1 MLLLWI
7 RVLKVLTLMEGSVYN
22 GCTLTNLVSFYFGM
36 KVTGFFTCNRGLPL
50 LMSDVLPALFWLQV
64 PTGRCSSLW
73 RDCLFS
79 IKPDRAL

>member
-36 KVTGFFTCNRGLPL
+36 KATGFFTCNRGLPFSC
-50 LMSDVLPALFWLQV
+50 LMSCLPCFGSRCQQGVVALCGV
-64 PTGRCSSLW
+64 IVCS
-73 RDCLFS
+73 
-79 IKPDRAL
+79 A